1 MELSWSQ
8 TPSTVWWALEN
19 SSSSISV
26 ENMLSPP
33 SPTRTR
39 DRSGTI
45 SRDKRE
51 AATIFYNYAPDEV
64 DLGETE
70 DDIKRWIKG
79 DRDRT
84 RGAIR

>member
-1 MELSWSQ
+1 MEMSWSQ
-8 TPSTVWWALEN
+8 TPSTVWWALET
-19 SSSSISV
+19 SSSSMNL

-33 SPTRTR
+33 SPTR

-45 SRDKRE
+45 SRDKKG

-70 DDIKRWIKG
+70 EDVKRWIKA
-79 DRDRT
+79 DQT
-84 RGAIR
+84 RGAVR